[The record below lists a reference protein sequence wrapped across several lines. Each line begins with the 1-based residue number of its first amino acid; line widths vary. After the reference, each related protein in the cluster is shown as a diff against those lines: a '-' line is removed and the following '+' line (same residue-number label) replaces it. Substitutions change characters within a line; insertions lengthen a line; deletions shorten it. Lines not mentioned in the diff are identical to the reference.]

1 MDKVN
6 GRIQSLKIVYCKI
19 IIIPLMFIT
28 KIDSMPFQFKEN
40 VILPIG
46 SIEVD
51 NISFP
56 NIFFARHS

>member
-1 MDKVN
+1 MDKMN
-6 GRIQSLKIVYCKI
+6 GRIQSLKIVHCKI

-28 KIDSMPFQFKEN
+28 KIDSMQFQFKEN

-51 NISFP
+51 NLSLP
-56 NIFFARHS
+56 KLFFATHS